1 MKFRFL
7 LFFLLSFF
15 FENISLSLD
24 SGNYLAGRYAL
35 SKKDYDSAINFFEKA
50 IDINNINKEDHKEDL
65 DVKKELCTLY
75 LLKNKINKCVLIGK
89 KIEKYLFEESTLI
102 FLALI
107 VDDIKNKNLNSALE
121 RTKKI
126 KRDSYERFSIPIIR
140 AWITAAEKKNYKK
153 SIEII
158 NELEKDFAIN
168 GLRYLHIALINEYF
182 KKYEEANIFYEKSI
196 NSFDSPSFRL
206 IQLAGNS
213 FERTGQKEK
222 AKKLYLKFIKDTND
236 ELLISNEINRLK
248 KNILP
253 KKQINNLSDAMAELF
268 TNIASTFRSDFTN
281 KYSIIYTNFS
291 LYFKNDFEIALM
303 LLAELSED
311 EGKFFS
317 ANKIYEKIHP
327 RSVFY
332 WHARLRKARNLEL
345 LGENKK
351 AVLLLKQMS
360 VERKNRYDIL
370 QLLGDILKNYEKY
383 SEAIEAYNEAI
394 SRITE
399 INKNHW
405 DLLYSRGMAYER
417 SSQWEKAESDFLKV
431 LNFVPNQPEV
441 LNYLSYSWI
450 EQGLNIEKAKNF
462 LIKAYKSKPADPYIV
477 DSLGWA
483 YYKLQDYDNAVKELE
498 KAVSLKP
505 TDPIINDH
513 LGDAYEKKERKL
525 EAFFQWKKA
534 LDFKPDDELK
544 NKIEIKLKSFTDN
557 SSINF

>member
-1 MKFRFL
+1 MVV
-7 LFFLLSFF
+7 S
-15 FENISLSLD
+15 EPSSHE
-24 SGNYLAGRYAL
+24 A
-35 SKKDYDSAINFFEKA
+35 E
-50 IDINNINKEDHKEDL
+50 NKE
-65 DVKKELCTLY
+65 
-75 LLKNKINKCVLIGK
+75 
-89 KIEKYLFEESTLI
+89 
-102 FLALI
+102 
-107 VDDIKNKNLNSALE
+107 
-121 RTKKI
+121 
-126 KRDSYERFSIPIIR
+126 
-140 AWITAAEKKNYKK
+140 
-153 SIEII
+153 
-158 NELEKDFAIN
+158 
-168 GLRYLHIALINEYF
+168 
-182 KKYEEANIFYEKSI
+182 
-196 NSFDSPSFRL
+196 
-206 IQLAGNS
+206 
-213 FERTGQKEK
+213 
-222 AKKLYLKFIKDTND
+222 
-236 ELLISNEINRLK
+236 
-248 KNILP
+248 
-253 KKQINNLSDAMAELF
+253 
-268 TNIASTFRSDFTN
+268 
-281 KYSIIYTNFS
+281 
-291 LYFKNDFEIALM
+291 
-303 LLAELSED
+303 
-311 EGKFFS
+311 
-317 ANKIYEKIHP
+317 
-327 RSVFY
+327 
-332 WHARLRKARNLEL
+332 
-345 LGENKK
+345 

-441 LNYLSYSWI
+441 LNYLGYSWI

-462 LIKAYKSKPADPYIV
+462 LIKAYKSRPADPYIV

-534 LDFKPDDELK
+534 LNFKPDDELK
-544 NKIEIKLKSFTDN
+544 NKIEIKLKNFTDN